1 MIMNSMGEDGILRVT
16 VTGTVSQSD
25 IEQFA
30 EQFEKAASDQEKVR
44 MLIELK
50 DFEGWDFKGLW
61 ADLRF
66 DVSHQ
71 DQMER
76 IAILGDK
83 RWEDWGTALSDPFFK
98 AELKFFETD
107 ERAAAEAWL
116 QA

>member
-1 MIMNSMGEDGILRVT
+1 
-16 VTGTVSQSD
+16 
-25 IEQFA
+25 
-30 EQFEKAASDQEKVR
+30 

-61 ADLRF
+61 ADLKF

-71 DQMER
+71 EQMDR

-83 RWEDWGTALSDPFFK
+83 RWQDWGTTLSDPFFK

-107 ERAAAEAWL
+107 ERAAAEACDKREESIRGH
-116 QA
+116 ANAIIYRPARVIR

>member
-1 MIMNSMGEDGILRVT
+1 MP
-16 VTGTVSQSD
+16 
-25 IEQFA
+25 
-30 EQFEKAASDQEKVR
+30 FEEAASDQEKVR
-44 MLIELK
+44 MLIELQ
-50 DFEGWDFKGLW
+50 DFEGWDFKGFW
-61 ADLRF
+61 ADLKF

-71 DQMER
+71 EQMDR

-83 RWEDWGTALSDPFFK
+83 RWQDWGTTLSDPFFK